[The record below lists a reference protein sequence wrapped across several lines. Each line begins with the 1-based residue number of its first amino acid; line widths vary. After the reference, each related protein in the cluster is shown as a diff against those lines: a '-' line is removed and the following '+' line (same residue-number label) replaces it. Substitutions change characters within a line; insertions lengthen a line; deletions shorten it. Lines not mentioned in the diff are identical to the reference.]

1 MNDLPA
7 FWPALPELFLASCAI
22 TLLIVGVFITP
33 RFTALIG
40 QLSVMALVVTGI
52 LMIGYEG
59 EPTVTFNE
67 LFILDGFALFMK
79 LLILIGSILAL
90 LMSHN
95 FIKHEQM
102 DRFEF
107 PILILFATLG
117 MMMMVSAND
126 IIALYLG
133 LETQSLTLY
142 IMATFRR
149 DSAKSSE
156 AGLKYFL
163 LGALSSGLL
172 LYGASLV
179 YGYTGSTNFQ
189 HIALLI
195 QDPQS
200 VSLGLIIGMVFVSAG
215 LIFKLSAVPFHM
227 WTPDVYEGAPTEVTA
242 FLAMAPKVAA
252 MALFLRLL
260 YEPFGNIVILWQQ
273 IIIVVSVASMILGAL
288 AALYQTS
295 IKRLMAYS
303 AIGHIGYAL
312 VGLAAGTKEGLISV
326 IIYMTIYLI
335 MTAGTFMIILC
346 MRRQGRLCDEIHDLA
361 GLSQTHPLLA
371 LAATMFMFSMAG
383 LPPLAGFFG
392 KFYVFM
398 AAVHAQLYILAIIA
412 VVTSVIAA
420 FYYLRIIKLIY
431 FDTLVTRFDSQKNA
445 TMASMI
451 FVTCTIIT
459 FFFVYPLPIVD
470 NATYAAQWLFTK

>member
-1 MNDLPA
+1 MV
-7 FWPALPELFLASCAI
+7 
-22 TLLIVGVFITP
+22 LIVTG
-33 RFTALIG
+33 L
-40 QLSVMALVVTGI
+40 LV
-52 LMIGYEG
+52 IGYDD
-59 EPTVTFNE
+59 EPMVTFNG

-79 LLILIGSILAL
+79 LLILIGSIMAL
-90 LMSHN
+90 MMSQN
-95 FIKHEQM
+95 FIKHEQV

-126 IIALYLG
+126 VIALYLG

-189 HIALLI
+189 DIALLI
-195 QDPQS
+195 EGPQT
-200 VSLGLIIGMVFVSAG
+200 VSLGLIIGMVFISAG

-273 IIIVVSVASMILGAL
+273 IIIVVSIASMILGAW

-312 VGLAAGTKEGLISV
+312 VGLAAGTQEGLISV

-398 AAVHAQLYILAIIA
+398 AALDAQLYILAIIA

-420 FYYLRIIKLIY
+420 FYYLRIIKFIY
-431 FDTLVTRFDSQKNA
+431 FDKLVTRFDSQKNTA
-445 TMASMI
+445 MASMI
-451 FVTCTIIT
+451 FVTCIIII
-459 FFFVYPLPIVD
+459 FFFAYPLPIVD
-470 NATYAAQWLFTK
+470 NATHAAQWLFTE